1 MIGCGGFLQFSVHP
15 GTAPDLP
22 SNSFHPRALRGV
34 VAPSV
39 QSAAGVGAAG
49 TARPMPRLA

>member
-34 VAPSV
+34 VTPSV
-39 QSAAGVGAAG
+39 QSAAGLPAEG
-49 TARPMPRLA
+49 TARPIPRLA